1 MTVVADRRR
10 PARCRPPPRTRCGSS
25 GPSSTRCFI
34 RGFFDAND
42 DGVGDIPGLIAKLDY
57 LQWLGVDCLWLL
69 PFYPSP
75 LRDGGYDISDYFNV
89 HPESGTVDDSG
100 ALLTRPTPAASGS
113 SPTWS

>member
-1 MTVVADRRR
+1 MTAVPTSPTV
-10 PARCRPPPRTRCGSS
+10 PLPPPEEDPLWFQRAVFYEV
-25 GPSSTRCFI
+25 FI

-75 LRDGGYDISDYFNV
+75 LRDGGW
-89 HPESGTVDDSG
+89 
-100 ALLTRPTPAASGS
+100 
-113 SPTWS
+113 SPWRRTARHRLPDL